1 MPIRLRSRDD
11 FRCNYEYRWPAHK
24 ITSNQAFLVYSTPHC
39 MQCKMTYVAL
49 DAKDIPY
56 TVVDLRENPAALEY
70 VTGELGYTQAPIV
83 VVSDD
88 DHWSGFRPDMI
99 ERIAAQ

>member
-1 MPIRLRSRDD
+1 M
-11 FRCNYEYRWPAHK
+11 NE
-24 ITSNQAFLVYSTPHC
+24 ITVYSTPHC
-39 MQCKMTYVAL
+39 MQCKMTCVAL
-49 DAKDIPY
+49 DAKEIPY

>member
-1 MPIRLRSRDD
+1 M
-11 FRCNYEYRWPAHK
+11 NE
-24 ITSNQAFLVYSTPHC
+24 ITVYSTPHC

-49 DAKDIPY
+49 DAKEIPY

-99 ERIAAQ
+99 ERIAKRAILPSDATREARSPAR

>member
-1 MPIRLRSRDD
+1 M
-11 FRCNYEYRWPAHK
+11 NE
-24 ITSNQAFLVYSTPHC
+24 ITVYSTPHC

-99 ERIAAQ
+99 ERIAKRAILPSDATREARSPAR

>member
-1 MPIRLRSRDD
+1 M
-11 FRCNYEYRWPAHK
+11 NE
-24 ITSNQAFLVYSTPHC
+24 ITVYSTPHC

-99 ERIAAQ
+99 ERIAKRAILPSDAS